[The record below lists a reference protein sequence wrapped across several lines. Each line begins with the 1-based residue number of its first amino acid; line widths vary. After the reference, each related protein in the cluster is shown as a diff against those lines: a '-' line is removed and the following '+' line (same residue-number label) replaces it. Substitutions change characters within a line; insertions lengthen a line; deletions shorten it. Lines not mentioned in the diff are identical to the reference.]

1 MAAIYTTDAVL
12 QINDYYSKVIRAKK
26 YDNPIQTI
34 IKRGEKPEQW
44 KQEIEVEGATGAYS
58 LGAPEGA
65 DFDESTLAKRV
76 NTYLEVQLQKFRTKR
91 GYKVTD
97 EAELLPGYTEK
108 KGEKALARQIRRDA
122 EELVRSIEVTLGSAQ
137 EAVARGTSDD
147 TIAKTRGMLCWLAKN
162 TAHAV
167 QPIPS
172 EFRPQ
177 CGITGDLTDSSVF
190 SESLFKAE
198 LLKAALEQG
207 DGPGLDALLATH
219 VAQALGGRG
228 LDAHALDVHAHRA
241 RHVLAHGLAVGRELG
256 GLAVDGAVAVDQLEA
271 TLAHE
276 RGDVAEQGDGVGALV
291 GGVGVGEEL
300 ADVAR
305 AHGAEDGV
313 HEGVHEHV
321 GVGVAE
327 QARGV
332 VDVHAAEDELAPLH
346 EAVHVMAV
354 AYAHQRSSP
363 PQAARQ
369 ILPSR
374 MASTGAT
381 SSGTVTLRLSRGLST
396 MMTRPPACS
405 MTMASSVPTKPSS
418 PARR

>member
-1 MAAIYTTDAVL
+1 MAGIYTTDAAL
-12 QINDYYSKVIRAKK
+12 QVNDYYSKVIRAKK

-44 KQEIEVEGATGAYS
+44 TQELEVEGATGAYS

-76 NTYLEVQLQKFRTKR
+76 NAYLEVQLQKFRTKR
-91 GYKVTD
+91 GFKVTD

-167 QPIPS
+167 QPIPA

-207 DGPGLDALLATH
+207 DGHLQLTGLVGLQLKAIMSNWLGKAETVSGMDTVLRRNETKTRKIELICDEFAYDSVSVRTLVCNHLGCTIGDPGAAVTIGTAQHYNGAFIRPEFWSIDTLLP
-219 VAQALGGRG
+219 LRIRKLENRGGG
-228 LDAHALDVHAHRA
+228 
-241 RHVLAHGLAVGRELG
+241 
-256 GLAVDGAVAVDQLEA
+256 
-271 TLAHE
+271 E
-276 RGDVAEQGDGVGALV
+276 RGY
-291 GGVGVGEEL
+291 
-300 ADVAR
+300 
-305 AHGAEDGV
+305 
-313 HEGVHEHV
+313 
-321 GVGVAE
+321 
-327 QARGV
+327 
-332 VDVHAAEDELAPLH
+332 H
-346 EAVHVMAV
+346 EA
-354 AYAHQRSSP
+354 
-363 PQAARQ
+363 
-369 ILPSR
+369 I
-374 MASTGAT
+374 
-381 SSGTVTLRLSRGLST
+381 LRLAYRNPLSQFAVT
-396 MMTRPPACS
+396 YAT
-405 MTMASSVPTKPSS
+405 T
-418 PARR
+418 